1 MYDTTILRTKT
12 ATRLILLIED
22 LLEILPK
29 ELKCPEVLHA
39 KTAIRTHTRVTKQRY
54 GMIKPAHTR
63 KKRIENILNYEN
75 LDDRYDIKVTSGKIV
90 PTGRCREEKDIISKA
105 ARL

>member
-1 MYDTTILRTKT
+1 MYDATILRTKT

-29 ELKCPEVLHA
+29 GLKCPEVLHA

-54 GMIKPAHTR
+54 GIYRRAQNR
-63 KKRIENILNYEN
+63 
-75 LDDRYDIKVTSGKIV
+75 
-90 PTGRCREEKDIISKA
+90 
-105 ARL
+105 RLKHHSYL